1 MKIIDFALP
10 VEPFIMGSDISR
22 YPVTRENRKKMIPV
36 LNRNGEYQGI
46 IEPSVFSLMQARM
59 VPTKDEV
66 IFLYINKEVPCIAEE
81 EWQPHMLEAIFKI
94 GPHEYKALPLTRGVE
109 WLTQNQIAQSPTL
122 SPEETQENFE
132 EMFKELEEVFNSSY
146 DGMFLTDGEGKV
158 LRINSSYE
166 RLSGLEAS
174 SLLGRKMADLVAEG
188 YLDKSVTLQV
198 LETKER
204 VSIIQNIK
212 GNRLMLSTGNPIFDP
227 EGNLYRIL
235 TNVRDV
241 TELHEL
247 QEQLKETTEEKKRY
261 EQELSLLR
269 EMALEDDFTFR
280 SASMSYL
287 VQSAAKVASVDSTVL
302 ITGESG
308 TGKEVLAKVIHKK
321 GKGNHAPF
329 IKINC
334 AAVPEAL
341 LESELF
347 GYEGGAFTGAKKE
360 GKQGLFELADQGTL
374 FLDEIGDMPLQLQSK
389 LLRALEDREFRRVG
403 GVKSI
408 QIKTRIIAATNQ
420 DLEKQ
425 IKEGKFREDLY
436 YRLAVVPFVMPPLR
450 ERSEDIPLLAIGFT
464 QKFSEQFGTEKS
476 LDPEVVEKLVQ
487 YEWPGN
493 VRELSN
499 VVEQMVVMSDQKKIT
514 PEYLPDRIQARHF
527 TPKKGTKMKEAVAQT
542 EAYLIRETY
551 KEYQSWT
558 KTAEAL
564 GMDRVSIYR
573 KAKKYGISVGD

>member
-66 IFLYINKEVPCIAEE
+66 IFLYINKEIPCIAEE
-81 EWQPHMLEAIFKI
+81 EWEPHILEAIFKVSSD
-94 GPHEYKALPLTRGVE
+94 EYKVLPLTRGVE
-109 WLTQNQIAQSPTL
+109 WLTQNQISQSPAL
-122 SPEETQENFE
+122 GVEKTQENFE
-132 EMFKELEEVFNSSY
+132 EMFRELEEIFNSSY

-166 RLSGLEAS
+166 RLSGLEAAN
-174 SLLGRKMADLVAEG
+174 LLGRKMADLVAEG

-227 EGNLYRIL
+227 QGNLYRIL

-321 GKGNHAPF
+321 GKGSHAPF

-450 ERSEDIPLLAIGFT
+450 ERGEDIPLLAIGFT
-464 QKFSEQFGTEKS
+464 QKFSQQFGIEKN
-476 LDPEVVEKLVQ
+476 LAPEVVEKLVQ

-573 KAKKYGISVGD
+573 KAKKYGISVG

>member
-66 IFLYINKEVPCIAEE
+66 IFLYINKEIPCISEE
-81 EWQPHMLEAIFKI
+81 EWQPHMLEAIFKVS
-94 GPHEYKALPLTRGVE
+94 PNEYKVLPLTRGVE
-109 WLTQNQIAQSPTL
+109 WLTQNQISQSPAL
-122 SPEETQENFE
+122 SVEKTQENFE
-132 EMFKELEEVFNSSY
+132 EMFRELEEIFNSSY

-166 RLSGLEAS
+166 RLSGLEAAN
-174 SLLGRKMADLVAEG
+174 LLGRKMADLVAEG

-227 EGNLYRIL
+227 QGNLYRIL

-321 GKGNHAPF
+321 GKGSHAPF

-450 ERSEDIPLLAIGFT
+450 ERGEDIPLLAIGFT
-464 QKFSEQFGTEKS
+464 QKFSQQFGIEKN
-476 LDPEVVEKLVQ
+476 LAPEVVEKLVQ

-573 KAKKYGISVGD
+573 KAKKYGISVG

>member
-1 MKIIDFALP
+1 
-10 VEPFIMGSDISR
+10 
-22 YPVTRENRKKMIPV
+22 
-36 LNRNGEYQGI
+36 
-46 IEPSVFSLMQARM
+46 M

-261 EQELSLLR
+261 EQ
-269 EMALEDDFTFR
+269 
-280 SASMSYL
+280 
-287 VQSAAKVASVDSTVL
+287 
-302 ITGESG
+302 
-308 TGKEVLAKVIHKK
+308 
-321 GKGNHAPF
+321 
-329 IKINC
+329 
-334 AAVPEAL
+334 
-341 LESELF
+341 
-347 GYEGGAFTGAKKE
+347 
-360 GKQGLFELADQGTL
+360 
-374 FLDEIGDMPLQLQSK
+374 
-389 LLRALEDREFRRVG
+389 
-403 GVKSI
+403 
-408 QIKTRIIAATNQ
+408 
-420 DLEKQ
+420 
-425 IKEGKFREDLY
+425 
-436 YRLAVVPFVMPPLR
+436 
-450 ERSEDIPLLAIGFT
+450 
-464 QKFSEQFGTEKS
+464 
-476 LDPEVVEKLVQ
+476 
-487 YEWPGN
+487 
-493 VRELSN
+493 
-499 VVEQMVVMSDQKKIT
+499 
-514 PEYLPDRIQARHF
+514 
-527 TPKKGTKMKEAVAQT
+527 
-542 EAYLIRETY
+542 
-551 KEYQSWT
+551 
-558 KTAEAL
+558 
-564 GMDRVSIYR
+564 
-573 KAKKYGISVGD
+573 

>member
-66 IFLYINKEVPCIAEE
+66 IFLYINKEIPCIAEE
-81 EWQPHMLEAIFKI
+81 EWQPHMLEAIFKVS
-94 GPHEYKALPLTRGVE
+94 PNEYKVLPLTRGVE
-109 WLTQNQIAQSPTL
+109 WLTQNQISQSPAL
-122 SPEETQENFE
+122 SVEKTQENFE
-132 EMFKELEEVFNSSY
+132 EMFRELEEIFNSSY

-166 RLSGLEAS
+166 RLSGLEAVN
-174 SLLGRKMADLVAEG
+174 LLGRKMADLVAEG

-227 EGNLYRIL
+227 QGNLYRIL

-321 GKGNHAPF
+321 GKGSHAPF

-450 ERSEDIPLLAIGFT
+450 ERGEDIPLLAIGFT
-464 QKFSEQFGTEKS
+464 QKFSQQFGIEKN
-476 LDPEVVEKLVQ
+476 LAPEVVEKLVQ

-573 KAKKYGISVGD
+573 KAKKYGISVG

>member
-66 IFLYINKEVPCIAEE
+66 IFLYINKEIPCIAEE
-81 EWQPHMLEAIFKI
+81 EWEPHILEAIFKVS
-94 GPHEYKALPLTRGVE
+94 PDEYKVLPLTRGVE
-109 WLTQNQIAQSPTL
+109 WLTQNQISQSPAL
-122 SPEETQENFE
+122 SVEKTQENFE
-132 EMFKELEEVFNSSY
+132 EMFRELEEIFNSSY

-166 RLSGLEAS
+166 RLSGLEAAN
-174 SLLGRKMADLVAEG
+174 LLGRKMADLVAEG

-227 EGNLYRIL
+227 QGNLYRIL

-321 GKGNHAPF
+321 GKGSHAPF

-450 ERSEDIPLLAIGFT
+450 ERGEDIPLLAIGFT
-464 QKFSEQFGTEKS
+464 QKFSQQFGIEKN
-476 LDPEVVEKLVQ
+476 LAPEVVEKLVQ

-573 KAKKYGISVGD
+573 KAKKYGISVG